1 MSVLIKSP
9 PVFQGSSIEQVKQMY
24 AYLYQMSEQIN
35 YALNSLDSGSVADNN
50 GKVMT
55 VVGTTSQSGESPE
68 YSTETYNELRA
79 LIQKTGTAVNESMAS
94 LKVEFGNQIDDVN
107 KNYTS
112 LNNTVIS
119 NNSDL
124 TKRIEDYTIQTNSNF
139 SDVNDSIAEVN
150 EATKSNSELL
160 SAQND
165 LLFANTDAINQNTSD
180 ISQNKSNIQTNA
192 TNISQNTTDI
202 QKNQQDIKKITLSL
216 ENDYLLSSAFGSY
229 KEEQKAALEA
239 SASGLV
245 QSYRLDTV
253 LSTADEVANFKT
265 WQTTTD
271 SFIKTGLLYY
281 DEYGVGKYG
290 VAIGENLSQVIIDGV
305 VVKEQSN
312 LLATFTANKLS
323 FWMYG
328 VEAAYFSNKTLYV
341 TDAKIKG
348 SLEVANLLITKNEKG
363 TVIRW
368 VGD

>member
-35 YALNSLDSGSVADNN
+35 YALNSLDSGNVADKN
-50 GKVMT
+50 GKAMT
-55 VVGTTSQSGESPE
+55 VVGTASPSGESPE
-68 YSTETYNELRA
+68 YSTDTYNELRA

-94 LKVEFGNQIDDVN
+94 LKVEFGNG
-107 KNYTS
+107 
-112 LNNTVIS
+112 IS
-119 NNSDL
+119 EANSKI
-124 TKRIEDYTIQTNSNF
+124 T
-139 SDVNDSIAEVN
+139 A
-150 EATKSNSELL
+150 NSEEL
-160 SAQND
+160 SAQKSIV
-165 LLFANTDAINQNTSD
+165 FANLDATDENTLN
-180 ISQNKSNIQTNA
+180 ISQNTNAIQTNA

-202 QKNQQDIKKITLSL
+202 QTNKENIESITLSL

-245 QSYRLDTV
+245 QSYHLDTV
-253 LSTADEVANFKT
+253 LSTANEVANFKT

-271 SFIKTGLLYY
+271 SYIKTGLLYY

-348 SLEVANLLITKNEKG
+348 SLEVANLLVTKNEKG

>member
-35 YALNSLDSGSVADNN
+35 YALNSLDSGNTADK
-50 GKVMT
+50 KVKSIT
-55 VVGTTSQSGESPE
+55 VSGSASQSGESPE

-94 LKVEFGNQIDDVN
+94 LKVEFGNNIDTVN
-107 KNYTS
+107 NSLTDINNNYDL
-112 LNNTVIS
+112 LNDTVIN
-119 NNSDL
+119 NNSNL
-124 TKRIEDYTIQTNSNF
+124 TKRINDYAAQTDSNF
-139 SDVNDSIAEVN
+139 SDVNKSIADVDS
-150 EATKSNSELL
+150 ATKT
-160 SAQND
+160 
-165 LLFANTDAINQNTSD
+165 NTDAINKNKSD
-180 ISQNKSNIQTNA
+180 ISQNISDIQTNA
-192 TNISQNTTDI
+192 TNISQNATDI
-202 QKNQQDIKKITLSL
+202 LTNKQSIEKITLSL

-229 KEEQKAALEA
+229 KEEQKAAIEA

-245 QSYRLDTV
+245 QSYHLDTV
-253 LSTADEVANFKT
+253 LSTANEVANFKT
-265 WQTTTD
+265 WQSTTD
-271 SFIKTGLLYY
+271 SYIKTGLLYY
-281 DEYGVGKYG
+281 EEDGLGRYG
-290 VAIGENLSQVIIDGV
+290 VAIGENLSQVIVDGKV
-305 VVKEQSN
+305 IKEQSN

-348 SLEVANLLITKNEKG
+348 SLEVANLLIIKNEKG